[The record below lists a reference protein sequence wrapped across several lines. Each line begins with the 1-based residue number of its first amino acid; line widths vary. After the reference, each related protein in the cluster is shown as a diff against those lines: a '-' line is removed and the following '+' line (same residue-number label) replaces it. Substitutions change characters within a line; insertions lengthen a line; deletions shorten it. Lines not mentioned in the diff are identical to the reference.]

1 MLYPCVSEGGK
12 MYFTAFIDQTVEGY
26 IERDPQNP
34 GMMSTYNPEPM
45 LKLLEKS
52 GWTLLDVFPAGKFQQ
67 AAFVC
72 RK

>member
-1 MLYPCVSEGGK
+1 

-45 LKLLEKS
+45 LRLLEKS